1 MRARACAAAGI
12 VPAERIT
19 RLHGPDSYLRN
30 RLLAAL
36 DPEHIAL
43 IAPHLTSIELEQG
56 AMLHEQ
62 GERIERVY
70 FPHSGMISLVAVMQQ
85 GNAVETATIGREGA
99 VGATSGL
106 GPRHAFT
113 RAVVQMPGTASQ
125 IATSKLQQAV
135 RQSTAIRDIIVHYN
149 EILLAQVQQSA
160 ACNALHEAE
169 ARFCRWLLQSRDRSD
184 SDIVPITQEF
194 LAQMLGVRR
203 TTVTLVAQSLQD
215 DGLLRYRRGRIE
227 IVDRAGLEARACEC
241 YGIVRREIEQHLPV
255 AEG

>member
-1 MRARACAAAGI
+1 
-12 VPAERIT
+12 V
-19 RLHGPDSYLRN
+19 HGPDSYLRN

-36 DPEHIAL
+36 GPEHIGL
-43 IAPHLTSIELEQG
+43 LAPQLSEVELEQG
-56 AMLHEQ
+56 AMLQEQ

-85 GNAVETATIGREGA
+85 GNAVETATVGREGA
-99 VGATSGL
+99 VGAMSGL

-113 RAVVQMPGTASQ
+113 RAVVQMPGMASQ
-125 IATSKLQQAV
+125 IATGKFQAIV
-135 RQSTAIRDIIVHYN
+135 RQSTAIRDIVVHYN

-184 SDIVPITQEF
+184 SDVVPITQEF

-227 IVDRAGLEARACEC
+227 IIDRPGLEARACEC
-241 YGIVRREIEQHLPV
+241 YSVVRREIEQHLPI
-255 AEG
+255 AEL

>member
-1 MRARACAAAGI
+1 
-12 VPAERIT
+12 
-19 RLHGPDSYLRN
+19 LHGPDSYLRN

-36 DPEHIAL
+36 GPEHIGL
-43 IAPHLTSIELEQG
+43 LVPHLANTELEQG
-56 AMLHEQ
+56 AMLQEQ
-62 GERIERVY
+62 GEGIERVY

-99 VGATSGL
+99 VGAMSGL

-125 IATSKLQQAV
+125 IATTKLQQVV

-149 EILLAQVQQSA
+149 EVLLAQVQQSA

-184 SDIVPITQEF
+184 SDVVPITQEF

-241 YGIVRREIEQHLPV
+241 YGVVRREIEQHLRV
-255 AEG
+255 AET

>member
-1 MRARACAAAGI
+1 M
-12 VPAERIT
+12 
-19 RLHGPDSYLRN
+19 HDSDSHLRN

-36 DPEHIAL
+36 GPEHIDL
-43 IAPHLTSIELEQG
+43 LAPHLSNVELEQG
-56 AMLHEQ
+56 AMLQEQ

-85 GNAVETATIGREGA
+85 GNAVETATVGREGA
-99 VGATSGL
+99 VGAMSGL

-113 RAVVQMPGTASQ
+113 RAVVQMPGSASQ
-125 IATSKLQQAV
+125 IATGKFQTIV
-135 RQSTAIRDIIVHYN
+135 RQSTAIRDIVVHYN

-184 SDIVPITQEF
+184 SDVVPITQEF

-227 IVDRAGLEARACEC
+227 IIDRAGLEARACEC
-241 YGIVRREIEQHLPV
+241 YGVVRREIEQHLPV
-255 AEG
+255 AEP